1 LAAAPAACEEQRLEH
16 PLRFTRREVL
26 KALLAGGPAA
36 AAAGLP
42 AASSAAQAPANGA
55 PAAPAADAR
64 AAATTPYVWRFFNA
78 KEVRAVEAAIDRLI
92 PTDELGPGAKDAGV
106 AVFLDQ
112 QLAGAWG
119 SGDHFYKQ
127 GPFVGGKPQQGYQLS
142 FTPAQMFR
150 AGLASL
156 DQAASASG
164 KGAFAD
170 LDAGAQNQL
179 LKRMQTGEVPST
191 PLPSAVFFAALLDAT
206 MEGYFA
212 DPVYGGNRDM
222 ASWKLVGF
230 PGAYAS
236 YMSDVERHGVAWTRP
251 PISIADA
258 AHGGHGGHM
267 R

>member
-1 LAAAPAACEEQRLEH
+1 MEH

-42 AASSAAQAPANGA
+42 TGASAAQAPATS
-55 PAAPAADAR
+55 
-64 AAATTPYVWRFFNA
+64 AAATTAPAAGTPPAAASGPYVWRFFNA

-92 PTDELGPGAKDAGV
+92 PTDALGPGAKDADV

-127 GPFVGGKPQQGYQLS
+127 GPFVAGKPQQGYQLS

-156 DQAASASG
+156 DQAAASHG
-164 KGAFAD
+164 KGGFAD
-170 LDAGAQNQL
+170 LDAAAQDQL
-179 LKRMQTGEVPST
+179 LTRMQAGEIKTT

-258 AHGGHGGHM
+258 AHGGHGGPM

>member
-1 LAAAPAACEEQRLEH
+1 MEH
-16 PLRFTRREVL
+16 ALRFTRREVL

-36 AAAGLP
+36 AAAGMP
-42 AASSAAQAPANGA
+42 TGGAAAQAAGNGT
-55 PAAPAADAR
+55 AAPAASTPST
-64 AAATTPYVWRFFNA
+64 AAAAPYVWRFFNA

-92 PTDELGPGAKDAGV
+92 PTDALGPGAKDAGV

-127 GPFVGGKPQQGYQLS
+127 GPFVAGTPQQGYQLS

-156 DQAASASG
+156 DQAAASGG

-170 LDAGAQNQL
+170 LDSAAQDQL
-179 LKRMQTGEVPST
+179 LKRMQAGDIPAT

-206 MEGYFA
+206 IEGYFA